1 VADWQNST
9 ENGTLLTY
17 DLVASLRES
26 AKWIKDV
33 EHESWFDTAD
43 LQTDAADEIERLR
56 DAGDVLLDR
65 LNDWHNGAPYDLDA
79 EAIKAWEEARRG

>member
-33 EHESWFDTAD
+33 EHESWFETAD
-43 LQTDAADEIERLR
+43 LQTEAADEIERLR
-56 DAGDVLLDR
+56 YQMERLCVALDDISHLTTDRQVLHR
-65 LNDWHNGAPYDLDA
+65 V
-79 EAIKAWEEARRG
+79 KEARRG